1 MKDQITAVLE
11 ALRLVELQVE
21 KFKRRAQ
28 GRDRTLDEIEGILD
42 DPKVTGALRTLEHI
56 TNAPSIVPSESE
68 AVA

>member
-21 KFKRRAQ
+21 NFKRHHQ
-28 GRDRTLDEIEGILD
+28 SRDRTLDAIEGILD

-56 TNAPSIVPSESE
+56 TNAPSIVPEHPE